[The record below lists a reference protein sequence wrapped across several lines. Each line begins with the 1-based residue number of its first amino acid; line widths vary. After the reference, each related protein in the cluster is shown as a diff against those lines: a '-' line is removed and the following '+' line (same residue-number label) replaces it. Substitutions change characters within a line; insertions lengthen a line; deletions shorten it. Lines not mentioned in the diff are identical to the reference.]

1 MIEMKCHV
9 NHFFDFCQCNL
20 SGIEALEFSC
30 IYTRVHIGCAHRPT
44 LQVATI
50 LVAMVP
56 KTLKLAT
63 GFVKSLAKPKELV
76 TKWRPSK
83 DFNLEG
89 CRRIC
94 IRH

>member
-1 MIEMKCHV
+1 MIEMKCYV

-30 IYTRVHIGCAHRPT
+30 IYTRTRVRIGCAHRPT

-56 KTLKLAT
+56 K
-63 GFVKSLAKPKELV
+63 
-76 TKWRPSK
+76 
-83 DFNLEG
+83 
-89 CRRIC
+89 I
-94 IRH
+94 